1 MATGKKDDATSPNL
15 PALGGEG
22 EACAECGAALAA
34 DQRYCLNCG
43 QRRTGPR
50 VDFVRL
56 LPGVAANTATN
67 GGGVASAGAATAP
80 MMAAGA
86 PRSEWSPLVA
96 VGCIAILGGM
106 LLLGV
111 LIGNDKNTTTVA
123 STAPTATT
131 ATTAAAAPTPTTAAA
146 PTKDK
151 TAAKTAKA
159 GAGPTAAVAGGSG
172 STAGITAADTTAKT
186 GKAAA
191 DASKNSPDVVA
202 TAGTPA
208 AQDPN
213 GQAGGGSGATV
224 IK

>member
-1 MATGKKDDATSPNL
+1 MATGKKDDATSLNL
-15 PALGGEG
+15 PALGEAG
-22 EACAECGAALAA
+22 EACAECGAALAT

-43 QRRTGPR
+43 RRRTGPR
-50 VDFVRL
+50 VDFERL
-56 LPGVAANTATN
+56 LPGVAAGAAPN
-67 GGGVASAGAATAP
+67 GGPGAPAAAATAP
-80 MMAAGA
+80 MMVAAA

-123 STAPTATT
+123 GTAPAATT

-146 PTKDK
+146 PTDAK
-151 TAAKTAKA
+151 AAKTAKKA

-172 STAGITAADTTAKT
+172 DTSGIAAADTSAKT

-202 TAGTPA
+202 TSGTPA